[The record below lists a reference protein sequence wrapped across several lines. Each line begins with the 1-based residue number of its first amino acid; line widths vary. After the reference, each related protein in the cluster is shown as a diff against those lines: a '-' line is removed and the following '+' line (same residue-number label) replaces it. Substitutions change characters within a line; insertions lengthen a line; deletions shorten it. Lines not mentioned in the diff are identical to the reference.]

1 MADQSEN
8 EVQFNSDLGGTLTIV
23 SPFHS
28 ELDIKPENDHSINS
42 DEQKFADVEG
52 IFIWI
57 VLDIQTSGI
66 WLIKQLDFRPDPDC
80 WLFDNFTTV
89 F

>member
-1 MADQSEN
+1 MADQSEKK
-8 EVQFNSDLGGTLTIV
+8 VQFNSDLGGTLTIV

-28 ELDIKPENDHSINS
+28 ELDIKPDIDPSINS

-57 VLDIQTSGI
+57 VLDFQISSKTRCPESG
-66 WLIKQLDFRPDPDC
+66 
-80 WLFDNFTTV
+80 
-89 F
+89 

>member
-1 MADQSEN
+1 MANQSEN
-8 EVQFNSDLGGTLTIV
+8 KVQFNSDLGGTLTIV

-52 IFIWI
+52 IFI
-57 VLDIQTSGI
+57 
-66 WLIKQLDFRPDPDC
+66 
-80 WLFDNFTTV
+80 
-89 F
+89 

>member
-8 EVQFNSDLGGTLTIV
+8 KVQFNSDLGGTLTIV

-28 ELDIKPENDHSINS
+28 ELDIKPEIDPSINS

-57 VLDIQTSGI
+57 VLDIQISSKTRCPESGH
-66 WLIKQLDFRPDPDC
+66 LDFRPDPDC
-80 WLFDNFTTV
+80 W
-89 F
+89 

>member
-8 EVQFNSDLGGTLTIV
+8 EVQFNSNLGGTLTVV

-28 ELDIKPENDHSINS
+28 ELDIKPDIDPSINS

-52 IFIWI
+52 IFI
-57 VLDIQTSGI
+57 
-66 WLIKQLDFRPDPDC
+66 
-80 WLFDNFTTV
+80 
-89 F
+89 